1 MITASY
7 YRLQAAQA
15 RRLAQT
21 MRQADAVDQL
31 EQMARDCDA
40 MADHLE
46 RGIAYPPQ
54 PPGERSMT
62 QRWIDG

>member
-15 RRLAQT
+15 RRLART
-21 MRQADAVDQL
+21 MHQADAIDQL
-31 EQMARDCDA
+31 EQMARDCEA

-46 RGIAYPPQ
+46 HGIAYAPQ
-54 PPGERSMT
+54 PMGGLPAAQG
-62 QRWIDG
+62 WIDG